1 MSDETPPVDG
11 EEKLADRWFV
21 RALSHPVR
29 VEILELLQ
37 EREASPIEMK
47 RAIGGT
53 LNLVNYHL
61 KVLVDCGCVEVTR
74 TEPVRGAVKHYYR
87 AVPRSYFGHRDLRE
101 VPASIRGGAT
111 EMSLR
116 SFSKAFHRAAEAGN
130 VDSEEAILSWMSL
143 ALDELGR
150 EKAIELSET
159 VLERYEQIAKQSRER
174 AAASEEPLA
183 ALVVGVAAFD
193 AAASKRRP

>member
-1 MSDETPPVDG
+1 MPEDTPPVEG
-11 EEKLADRWFV
+11 EEKLAERWFV

-61 KVLVDCGCVEVTR
+61 KVLVDCGCVEVVR

-87 AVPRSYFGHRDLRE
+87 AVPRSFFGHRDLRE

-116 SFSKAFHRAAEAGN
+116 SFSKAFRRAADAGN
-130 VDSEEAILSWMSL
+130 VDSEEAILNWMSL
-143 ALDELGR
+143 AVDELGR
-150 EKAIELSET
+150 EKAIELSEA
-159 VLERYEQIAKQSRER
+159 VLERYEQISRQSRER
-174 AAASEEPLA
+174 AAAGEGPLA

-193 AAASKRRP
+193 AGGGRRRS

>member
-1 MSDETPPVDG
+1 MEG
-11 EEKLADRWFV
+11 EENLADRWFV
-21 RALSHPVR
+21 RTLSHPVR

-53 LNLVNYHL
+53 LNRVNYHL
-61 KVLVDCGCVEVTR
+61 KVLVDCGCVEITR
-74 TEPVRGAVKHYYR
+74 TEPVRGAVKHFYR
-87 AVPRSYFGHRDLRE
+87 AVPRSFFGHRDLRE

-116 SFSKAFHRAAEAGN
+116 TFSKAFRRAAEAGN
-130 VDSEEAILSWMSL
+130 VDSADAVLSWMSL
-143 ALDELGR
+143 AVDELGR
-150 EKAIELSET
+150 EEAIEASEQ
-159 VLERYEQIAKQSRER
+159 VLERYELIAKQSRER

-183 ALVVGVAAFD
+183 ALVVGVASFD
-193 AAASKRRP
+193 AGAAKRRS

>member
-1 MSDETPPVDG
+1 MEG

-53 LNLVNYHL
+53 LNRVNYHL
-61 KVLVDCGCVEVTR
+61 KVLVDSGCVEVTR
-74 TEPVRGAVKHYYR
+74 TEPVRGAVKHFYR
-87 AVPRSYFGHRDLRE
+87 AMPRSFFGHRDLRE

-116 SFSKAFHRAAEAGN
+116 TFSKAFRRAAEAGN
-130 VDSEEAILSWMSL
+130 VDSEDAVLSWMSL
-143 ALDELGR
+143 AVDELGR
-150 EKAIELSET
+150 EEAIKASEQ
-159 VLERYEQIAKQSRER
+159 VLERYELIAKKSRER

-183 ALVVGVAAFD
+183 ALVVGVASFD
-193 AAASKRRP
+193 AGAGKRRS

>member
-1 MSDETPPVDG
+1 VEA

-21 RALSHPVR
+21 KALSHPVR
-29 VEILELLQ
+29 VEILELLN
-37 EREASPIEMK
+37 EREASPVEMK
-47 RAIGGT
+47 RLLGGT
-53 LNLVNYHL
+53 LNLINYHL
-61 KVLVDCGCVEVTR
+61 KVLVDCGCVEVFR

-87 AVPRSYFGHRDLRE
+87 AVPRSFFGHPDLRQ

-116 SFSKAFHRAAEAGN
+116 SFSKAFRRAAESGH

-143 ALDELGR
+143 AVDELGR

-159 VLERYEQIAKQSRER
+159 VLKGYELIAKQSRER
-174 AAASEEPLA
+174 AAAGEEPLA
-183 ALVVGVAAFD
+183 ALVVGVAAFR
-193 AAASKRRP
+193 AGGRGRRTRD

>member
-1 MSDETPPVDG
+1 MEA

-37 EREASPIEMK
+37 EREASPTEMK

-74 TEPVRGAVKHYYR
+74 TEPVRGAVKHFYR
-87 AVPRSYFGHRDLRE
+87 ALPRSFFGHRDLRD

-116 SFSKAFHRAAEAGN
+116 TFSKAFRRAAEAGN
-130 VDSEEAILSWMSL
+130 VESEDAILSWMSL
-143 ALDELGR
+143 AVDELGR
-150 EKAIELSET
+150 EEAIAASEQ
-159 VLERYEQIAKQSRER
+159 VLERYELIARQSRER

-183 ALVVGVAAFD
+183 ALVVGVASFD
-193 AAASKRRP
+193 AGADRRRP

>member
-1 MSDETPPVDG
+1 MEG

-74 TEPVRGAVKHYYR
+74 TEPVRGAVKHFYR
-87 AVPRSYFGHRDLRE
+87 AMPRSFFGHRDLRE

-116 SFSKAFHRAAEAGN
+116 TFSKAFRRAAEAGN
-130 VDSEEAILSWMSL
+130 VDSADAVLSWMSL
-143 ALDELGR
+143 AVDELGR
-150 EKAIELSET
+150 EEAIEASEQ
-159 VLERYEQIAKQSRER
+159 VLERYELIAKQSRER

-183 ALVVGVAAFD
+183 ALVVGVASFD
-193 AAASKRRP
+193 AGAAKRRS

>member
-1 MSDETPPVDG
+1 MDG
-11 EEKLADRWFV
+11 EEKAADRWFV

-29 VEILELLQ
+29 VEILDLLQ

-61 KVLVDCGCVEVTR
+61 KVLVECGCVEVTR

-87 AVPRSYFGHRDLRE
+87 AMPRSFFGHRDLRE

-116 SFSKAFHRAAEAGN
+116 TFSKAFRRAAEAGT
-130 VDSEEAILSWMSL
+130 VDSEDAVLSWMSL
-143 ALDELGR
+143 AVDGLGR
-150 EKAIELSET
+150 EEAIAASEE
-159 VLERYEQIAKQSRER
+159 VLERYELIAERSRKR
-174 AAASEEPLA
+174 AAASEESLA
-183 ALVVGVAAFD
+183 ALVVGVASFD
-193 AAASKRRP
+193 AAAAKRRR

>member
-1 MSDETPPVDG
+1 VEA

-37 EREASPIEMK
+37 EREASPTEMK

-74 TEPVRGAVKHYYR
+74 TEPVRGAVKHFYR
-87 AVPRSYFGHRDLRE
+87 ALPRSFFGHRDLRD

-116 SFSKAFHRAAEAGN
+116 TFSKAFRRAAEAGN
-130 VDSEEAILSWMSL
+130 VESEDAILSWMSL
-143 ALDELGR
+143 AVDELGR
-150 EKAIELSET
+150 EEAIAASEQ
-159 VLERYEQIAKQSRER
+159 VLERYELIARQSRER

-183 ALVVGVAAFD
+183 ALVVGVASFD
-193 AAASKRRP
+193 AGADRRRP

>member
-1 MSDETPPVDG
+1 MDG
-11 EEKLADRWFV
+11 EEKAADRWFL

-29 VEILELLQ
+29 IEILELLQ

-61 KVLVDCGCVEVTR
+61 KVLVECGCVEVTR
-74 TEPVRGAVKHYYR
+74 TEPVRGAVKHFYR
-87 AVPRSYFGHRDLRE
+87 ATPRSFFGHRDLRE

-116 SFSKAFHRAAEAGN
+116 TFSKAFNRAAEAGN
-130 VDSEEAILSWMSL
+130 VDSEDAVLSWMSL
-143 ALDELGR
+143 AVDGLGR
-150 EKAIELSET
+150 EEAIAASEE
-159 VLERYEQIAKQSRER
+159 VLERYELIAERSRKR

-183 ALVVGVAAFD
+183 PLVVGVACFD
-193 AAASKRRP
+193 AAAAKRRR

>member
-1 MSDETPPVDG
+1 MPDETPPVEG

-47 RAIGGT
+47 RSIGGT

-74 TEPVRGAVKHYYR
+74 TEPVRGAVKHFYR
-87 AVPRSYFGHRDLRE
+87 AMPRSFFGHRDLRE

-116 SFSKAFHRAAEAGN
+116 TFSKAFRRAAEAGK
-130 VDSEEAILSWMSL
+130 VDSADAVLSWMSL
-143 ALDELGR
+143 AVDELGR
-150 EKAIELSET
+150 EEAIAASEQ
-159 VLERYEQIAKQSRER
+159 VLKRYELIAAQSRER
-174 AAASEEPLA
+174 AAASEEPLE
-183 ALVVGVAAFD
+183 ALVVGVASFD
-193 AAASKRRP
+193 AGAAKRRS

>member
-1 MSDETPPVDG
+1 MEG

-74 TEPVRGAVKHYYR
+74 TEPVRGAVKHFYR
-87 AVPRSYFGHRDLRE
+87 AMPRSFFGHRDLRE

-116 SFSKAFHRAAEAGN
+116 TFSKAFRRAAEAGN
-130 VDSEEAILSWMSL
+130 VDSADAVLSWMSL
-143 ALDELGR
+143 AVDELGR
-150 EKAIELSET
+150 EEAIAASEQ
-159 VLERYEQIAKQSRER
+159 VLERYELIARQSRER
-174 AAASEEPLA
+174 AAASEEPLE
-183 ALVVGVAAFD
+183 ALVVGVASFD
-193 AAASKRRP
+193 AGAAKRRS